1 MRKIIL
7 IHIHF
12 NVKDIQIRNMVKL
25 NNNGKNKFNKNLIK
39 QKMNNKIKNMLR
51 NNDNIIF
58 KMLLYYIIYL
68 IIYIYF

>member
-39 QKMNNKIKNMLR
+39 QKMNNKIKNKLR